1 LTFDFAAGRLAATV
15 GEAFFGCAGCDAA
28 AVPQP
33 AASAASK
40 AIQAAD
46 RIRVSDMTY
55 PSSIWL
61 SWIGGRRGLH
71 TSPRPEPAR
80 GSTPGRTLACRLYV
94 AGVTT
99 LTDAPGGGEAWSA
112 QPRALIVTIYGLY
125 AREAGGWL
133 SVASLIRLM
142 AELGSDEP
150 AVRSSISRLKLRGV
164 LESRREHGTAG
175 YALSRRGQAI
185 LADGDR
191 RIFERPR
198 ASLADGWLL
207 AVFSVPERERS
218 RRHAL
223 RSRLAWLGFGTVS
236 AGVWIAP
243 GHLAGETADV
253 LERYQLAGYV
263 DLFRADYLAFGDV
276 AGQVARW
283 WDLGRLQGLYQAF
296 LDDARP
302 VIARWDGA
310 DSAGGKGGE
319 AFADYVRALTAWRR
333 LPFLDPGLPEELLPT
348 GWNGLRA
355 AAAFAALRERLAG
368 PARTHALAVI
378 RR

>member
-1 LTFDFAAGRLAATV
+1 
-15 GEAFFGCAGCDAA
+15 
-28 AVPQP
+28 
-33 AASAASK
+33 
-40 AIQAAD
+40 
-46 RIRVSDMTY
+46 
-55 PSSIWL
+55 
-61 SWIGGRRGLH
+61 
-71 TSPRPEPAR
+71 
-80 GSTPGRTLACRLYV
+80 
-94 AGVTT
+94 VTT
-99 LTDAPGGGEAWSA
+99 LTGAPGGGEAWSA

-150 AVRSSISRLKLRGV
+150 AVRSSISRLKQRGV
-164 LESRREHGTAG
+164 LESRREGGTAG

-185 LADGDR
+185 LAEGDR
-191 RIFERPR
+191 RIFDRPR

-243 GHLAGETADV
+243 GHLADETADV

-283 WDLGRLQGLYQAF
+283 WDLDRLQGLYQAF
-296 LDDARP
+296 LDDAGP

-310 DSAGGKGGE
+310 GHGAGEGAAGGEGGG
-319 AFADYVRALTAWRR
+319 AFADYVRALTVWRR
-333 LPFLDPGLPEELLPT
+333 LPFLDPGLPAELLPG
-348 GWNGLRA
+348 GWNGVAA

-368 PARTHALAVI
+368 PARAHALAVI
-378 RR
+378 RG